1 MDQSVIL
8 GVEHKPEVDALLS
21 GLKGFDSEQK
31 SYILGVIDG
40 TAAQIARQNSQAV
53 HPATAT

>member
-1 MDQSVIL
+1 MEPSVIL

-40 TAAQIARQNSQAV
+40 TAAQIARQSSQSA
-53 HPATAT
+53 HPTPAA